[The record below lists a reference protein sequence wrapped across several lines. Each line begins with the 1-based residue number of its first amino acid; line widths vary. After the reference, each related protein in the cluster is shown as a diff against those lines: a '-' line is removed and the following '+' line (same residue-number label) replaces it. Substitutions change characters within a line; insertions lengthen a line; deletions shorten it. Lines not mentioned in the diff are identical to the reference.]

1 MATRK
6 LTPPG
11 LEPLT
16 SLLPLPRGALK
27 LLRPG
32 QMHLHGALKPPLDGA
47 VLRKSLPGMR
57 KSLPGMPASR
67 RTITPTESPPN
78 LPVHGTERRAPSLA
92 PSLAST
98 PSPGSSMV
106 RVDGGSLPG

>member
-1 MATRK
+1 MATKK

-11 LEPLT
+11 LETLT

-32 QMHLHGALKPPLDGA
+32 QMHLHGALKPLHGALKPPLDGA
-47 VLRKSLPGMR
+47 LLR

-67 RTITPTESPPN
+67 RTITPTKSPPN
-78 LPVHGTERRAPSLA
+78 LPVHRTERRAPSL
-92 PSLAST
+92 LAST

-106 RVDGGSLPG
+106 RVDGGSHPG

>member
-47 VLRKSLPGMR
+47 VLR